1 MAPIGAGITT
11 PDVIQHITPGV
22 IQDTTPD
29 IIQDITPDIIQ
40 DTTPDI
46 IQDITPDFIGRSDW
60 DGVRDGGVIHIHTI
74 HTRLM

>member
-11 PDVIQHITPGV
+11 MAYITLD
-22 IQDTTPD
+22 ITPD

-46 IQDITPDFIGRSDW
+46 IPDIIGRSDW
-60 DGVRDGGVIHIHTI
+60 DGVRGGGTIHTI
-74 HTRLM
+74 HTIHPLL